1 MMGIKKTHCN
11 MKLKIFPLA
20 IVLFTIF
27 LFILTSCSYGD
38 KNTIEEKLQK
48 VLDDG
53 ISKYDVRGV
62 SAAVIFPDQKVW
74 KGVSGTSYDTVSM
87 KSDMLFAIGSITK
100 NIVATLT
107 LKLAEEG
114 MLSLDDPLSKWLPRY
129 LYVDNTI
136 TIRQLLNHTSGIYM
150 FWDNQEIWDDLKN
163 DREKV
168 WTPEEVLS
176 YIKEPCFAPGEGWR
190 YSNTNYLLLAMIIE
204 KVTGSNLSTEF
215 RKRFWQPLNIENA
228 YLSIEEVI
236 PDNQAHV
243 HGDNF
248 NNDGSNIDLTFLPR
262 ASHESITYGSSGLFV
277 TAEDLA
283 RWCHALF
290 EGEVL
295 RRPSMD
301 EMLKFVD
308 IGSGSRKRGY
318 GLGVE
323 LFMKRMSSGE
333 RAIGHSGANIGTSA
347 YMVHLSEHHVSVV
360 VMVNAFN
367 HECSATITKGL
378 IREVL
383 KELKVIGIIPYFDFF
398 PLGFVIIGASLAL
411 LGIILLRIRRRLKAN
426 KKPGKDYS

>member
-1 MMGIKKTHCN
+1 

-20 IVLFTIF
+20 IVLFTAF

-53 ISKYDVRGV
+53 IIKYDVRGV
-62 SAAVIFPDQKVW
+62 SVAVIFPDQKVW
-74 KGVSGTSYDTVSM
+74 KGVSGISHDTVSI

-100 NIVATLT
+100 NVVAALT

-129 LYVDNTI
+129 PYVDSTI

-150 FWDNQEIWDDLKN
+150 FWDNQEIWDDLKKY
-163 DREKV
+163 REKV

-204 KVTGSNLSTEF
+204 KATGSNLSTEF

-243 HGDNF
+243 YGDNF
-248 NNDGSNIDLTFLPR
+248 NNDGSNLDLTFLPR

-295 RRPSMD
+295 HRESIN

-308 IGSGSRKRGY
+308 IGSGPRKRGY

-323 LFMKRMSSGE
+323 LYMKRLSSGE
-333 RAIGHSGANIGTSA
+333 RAIGHSGANIGTSV
-347 YMVHLSEHHVSVV
+347 YMVHLPEHHFTVV
-360 VMVNAFN
+360 VMINDFN
-367 HECSATITKGL
+367 HECSQAITKDL
-378 IREVL
+378 IANVL
-383 KELKVIGIIPYFDFF
+383 KELNVIGIIPYFDFF
-398 PLGFVIIGASLAL
+398 PLGFVIIGATMTL
-411 LGIILLRIRRRLKAN
+411 LVIIFFKLRRLKAN
-426 KKPGKDYS
+426 KKCGKTHS

>member
-1 MMGIKKTHCN
+1 
-11 MKLKIFPLA
+11 MKLKIFTLA
-20 IVLFTIF
+20 IVLFTTF

-62 SAAVIFPDQKVW
+62 SAVVIFPDQKVW
-74 KGVSGTSYDTVSM
+74 KGVSGISHDTVSI
-87 KSDMLFAIGSITK
+87 KSNMLFAIGSITK
-100 NIVATLT
+100 NVVAALT

-114 MLSLDDPLSKWLPRY
+114 MLSLDDPLSKWLPAY
-129 LYVDNTI
+129 PYVDSNI
-136 TIRQLLNHTSGIYM
+136 TIRQLLNHTSGIYI
-150 FWDNQEIWDDLKN
+150 FWDNQKIWDDLKK

-190 YSNTNYLLLAMIIE
+190 YSNTNYLLLAMIIT
-204 KVTGSNLSTEF
+204 KVTGSNISTEF

-248 NNDGSNIDLTFLPR
+248 NNDGSNLDLTFLPR
-262 ASHESITYGSSGLFV
+262 ASHESITYGSAGLFM

-283 RWCHALF
+283 RWCNALF

-295 RRPSMD
+295 HRESIN

-308 IGSGSRKRGY
+308 IGFGPRKRGY

-323 LFMKRMSSGE
+323 LFMRRISSGE
-333 RAIGHSGANIGTSA
+333 RAIGHSGANIGTSV
-347 YMVHLSEHHVSVV
+347 YMVHLPEHHFTVV
-360 VMVNAFN
+360 VMINDFN
-367 HECSATITKGL
+367 HKCSQAITKDL
-378 IREVL
+378 IANVLREL
-383 KELKVIGIIPYFDFF
+383 NIIGIIPYFDFF

-411 LGIILLRIRRRLKAN
+411 LGMILLRIRRRLKAN

>member
-1 MMGIKKTHCN
+1 

-74 KGVSGTSYDTVSM
+74 KGVSGISHDTVSI

-100 NIVATLT
+100 NVVAALT

-114 MLSLDDPLSKWLPRY
+114 MLSLEDPLSKWLPRY
-129 LYVDNTI
+129 PYVDSTI
-136 TIRQLLNHTSGIYM
+136 TIGQLLNHTSGIYM
-150 FWDNQEIWDDLKN
+150 FWDNQEIWDDLKK
-163 DREKV
+163 DRTKV

-176 YIKEPCFAPGEGWR
+176 YIKEPHYAPGQGWR
-190 YSNTNYLLLAMIIE
+190 YSNTNYLLLAMIVT
-204 KVTGSNLSTEF
+204 KATGSNLSTEF
-215 RKRFWQPLNIENA
+215 NKYFWNPLNINNA
-228 YLSIEEVI
+228 YLSIEEDI
-236 PDNQAHV
+236 PSNQAHV
-243 HGDNF
+243 YGDNF
-248 NNDGSNIDLTFLPR
+248 NNDGSNLDLTFLPR
-262 ASHESITYGSSGLFV
+262 ASHESITYGSAGLFM

-283 RWCHALF
+283 HWCNALF

-295 RRPSMD
+295 HRESIN

-308 IGSGSRKRGY
+308 IGFGPRKRGY

-323 LFMKRMSSGE
+323 LYMRRISSGE
-333 RAIGHSGANIGTSA
+333 RAIGHSGANIGTSV
-347 YMVHLSEHHVSVV
+347 YMVHLPEHHFTVV
-360 VMVNAFN
+360 VMINDFN
-367 HECSATITKGL
+367 HKCSQAITKDL
-378 IREVL
+378 IANVL
-383 KELKVIGIIPYFDFF
+383 KEFNVIGIIPYFDFF
-398 PLGFVIIGASLAL
+398 PLGFVIIGATMTL
-411 LGIILLRIRRRLKAN
+411 LVIIFFKLRRLKAN
-426 KKPGKDYS
+426 KKCGKVHS

>member
-1 MMGIKKTHCN
+1 

-20 IVLFTIF
+20 IVLFTTF

-74 KGVSGTSYDTVSM
+74 KGVSGISHDTVSI

-100 NIVATLT
+100 NVVAALT

-129 LYVDNTI
+129 PHVDSTI

-150 FWDNQEIWDDLKN
+150 FWDNQEIWDDLKK

-204 KVTGSNLSTEF
+204 KATGSNLSTEF

-243 HGDNF
+243 YGDNF
-248 NNDGSNIDLTFLPR
+248 NNDGSNLDLTFLPR
-262 ASHESITYGSSGLFV
+262 ASHESITYGSAGLFM

-283 RWCHALF
+283 HWCNALF

-295 RRPSMD
+295 HRESIN

-308 IGSGSRKRGY
+308 IGFGPRKRGY

-323 LFMKRMSSGE
+323 LFRRRLSSGE
-333 RAIGHSGANIGTSA
+333 RAIGHSGANIGTSV
-347 YMVHLSEHHVSVV
+347 YMVHLPEHHFTVV
-360 VMVNAFN
+360 VMINDFN
-367 HECSATITKGL
+367 HECSQAITKDL
-378 IREVL
+378 IANVL
-383 KELKVIGIIPYFDFF
+383 KELNVIGIIPYFDFF
-398 PLGFVIIGASLAL
+398 PLGFVIIGATMTL
-411 LGIILLRIRRRLKAN
+411 LVIIFFKLRRLKAN
-426 KKPGKDYS
+426 KKCGKVHS

>member
-20 IVLFTIF
+20 IILFTIF

-53 ISKYDVRGV
+53 IIKYDVRGV
-62 SAAVIFPDQKVW
+62 SAVVIFPDQKVW
-74 KGVSGTSYDTVSM
+74 KGVSGISHDTVSI

-100 NIVATLT
+100 SVVAALT
-107 LKLAEEG
+107 LKLAEEE

-129 LYVDNTI
+129 PYVDSTI

-150 FWDNQEIWDDLKN
+150 FWDNQEIWDDLKK
-163 DREKV
+163 DRTKV

-176 YIKEPCFAPGEGWR
+176 YIKEPDYAPGQGWR
-190 YSNTNYLLLAMIIE
+190 YSNTNYLLLAMIIT
-204 KVTGSNLSTEF
+204 KATSSNLSTEF
-215 RKRFWQPLNIENA
+215 NKYFWEPLDINNA
-228 YLSIEEVI
+228 YLSIEEDI
-236 PDNQAHV
+236 PSNQAHV
-243 HGDNF
+243 YGDNF
-248 NNDGSNIDLTFLPR
+248 NNDGSNLDLTFLPR
-262 ASHESITYGSSGLFV
+262 ASHESITYGSSGLFM

-290 EGEVL
+290 EGKVL
-295 RRPSMD
+295 HRESIN

-308 IGSGSRKRGY
+308 IGFGPRKRGY

-333 RAIGHSGANIGTSA
+333 RAIGHSGANIGTSV
-347 YMVHLSEHHVSVV
+347 YMVHLPEHHFTVV
-360 VMVNAFN
+360 VMINSFN
-367 HECSATITKGL
+367 HECSAAITKDL
-378 IREVL
+378 IANVL
-383 KELKVIGIIPYFDFF
+383 KELNVIGIIPYFDFF
-398 PLGFVIIGASLAL
+398 PLGFVIIGASLTL
-411 LGIILLRIRRRLKAN
+411 LVIIFFKLRKLKAN
-426 KKPGKDYS
+426 KKCGKVHN